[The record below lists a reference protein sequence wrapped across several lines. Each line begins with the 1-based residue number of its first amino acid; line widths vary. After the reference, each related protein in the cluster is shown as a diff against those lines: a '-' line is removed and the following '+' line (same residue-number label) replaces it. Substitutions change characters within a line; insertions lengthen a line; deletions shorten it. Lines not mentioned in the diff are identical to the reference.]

1 VVSLTEI
8 VTWDRLSSDF
18 SGLFHLGKWRSA
30 SSVFVSVGPVSGYR
44 ILSVSGFSLIPEKL
58 GKLIVNAQLITEEQL
73 QKALLAQ
80 KKEGGRLGSV
90 LVRLGFIDEAKL
102 LKFLSQQ
109 YGVPAVD
116 LSKAEIDPAVVKL
129 IPAEVV
135 KKYLVVPIKRMG
147 ATLSLAMV
155 DPSDVFAI
163 DDIKFMTGYNVE
175 PIIAAESSVAELINK
190 YYGKGAVAVVEK
202 TMTIEAK
209 DYTLSDED
217 TDQDYPGQEEE
228 NPMVSVDDF
237 DAVVGD
243 ALENIDVVEEQQDD
257 GVVKD
262 VDAPI
267 VKLVNGILVNAIKVG
282 ASDIHVEPFETVF
295 RVRFRIDGAM
305 KTVMN
310 LPTKIKNAVVSR
322 LKIMSKLDIAERR
335 LPQDG
340 RIKLKL
346 GKKKEVDFRVS
357 TLPCLFG
364 EKVVMRILDKGNL
377 SLDLTKLGFEEKA
390 LKDFTEAINSPYG
403 MVLVTGPT
411 GSGKTTTLYSALS
424 TINTTEINIM
434 TAEDPVEYNLMGI
447 NQVQMKDE
455 IGLNFAAALRSFLR
469 QDPDVVMVGEIR
481 DYETAEIGVK
491 AALTG
496 HLVLSTLHTNDAPST
511 VNRLLN
517 MGIEPFLVAS
527 SVILILAQRLA
538 RRICSKC
545 KEPDNILPEALL
557 KAGFKE
563 EDLKG
568 MVVYKGKGCDMCNQT
583 GYKGRVA
590 LYEVMPVK
598 EDLRELILQG
608 ASADEIKKKAIS
620 LGMKTLRM
628 SGLSKVKE
636 GMTTIEEVLDSTFA
650 D

>member
-1 VVSLTEI
+1 
-8 VTWDRLSSDF
+8 
-18 SGLFHLGKWRSA
+18 
-30 SSVFVSVGPVSGYR
+30 
-44 ILSVSGFSLIPEKL
+44 
-58 GKLIVNAQLITEEQL
+58 
-73 QKALLAQ
+73 
-80 KKEGGRLGSV
+80 
-90 LVRLGFIDEAKL
+90 
-102 LKFLSQQ
+102 
-109 YGVPAVD
+109 
-116 LSKAEIDPAVVKL
+116 
-129 IPAEVV
+129 
-135 KKYLVVPIKRMG
+135 
-147 ATLSLAMV
+147 
-155 DPSDVFAI
+155 
-163 DDIKFMTGYNVE
+163 
-175 PIIAAESSVAELINK
+175 
-190 YYGKGAVAVVEK
+190 
-202 TMTIEAK
+202 
-209 DYTLSDED
+209 
-217 TDQDYPGQEEE
+217 
-228 NPMVSVDDF
+228 MVSVEDF
-237 DAVVGD
+237 DTVVGD
-243 ALENIDVVEEQQDD
+243 ALDGIDVVEEQQDD
-257 GVVKD
+257 GGPKD

-267 VKLVNGILVNAIKVG
+267 VKLVNGLLVNAIKVG

-295 RVRFRIDGAM
+295 RVRFRVDGSM

-310 LPTKIKNAVVSR
+310 LPIKIKNAVVSR

-364 EKVVMRILDKGNL
+364 EKVVMRILDKSNL
-377 SLDLTKLGFEEKA
+377 ALDLTKLGFEVSA
-390 LKDFTEAINSPYG
+390 LKDFTESINAPYG

-424 TINTTEINIM
+424 TINTQEINIM
-434 TAEDPVEYNLMGI
+434 TAEDPVEYNLLGI
-447 NQVQMKDE
+447 NQVQMKEE

-511 VNRLLN
+511 INRLLN

-527 SVILILAQRLA
+527 SVILIVAQRLA
-538 RRICSKC
+538 RRICAKC
-545 KEPDNILPEALL
+545 KEVENIPTEALL
-557 KAGFKE
+557 KAGYKE
-563 EDLKG
+563 SDLNG
-568 MVVYKGKGCDMCNQT
+568 WAPQKGKGCEMCNKT

-608 ASADEIKKKAIS
+608 ASADEIKKKAIVI
-620 LGMKTLRM
+620 GMKTLRM
-628 SGLSKVKE
+628 SGLAKVKE
-636 GMTTIEEVLDSTFA
+636 GMTTLEEVLDSSFA